1 MPTVHERCRVLLV
14 EDDAAIREMTRDIL
28 NDDGFDVLPTA
39 DAEAALHCLKTDG
52 PFDLLLSDVG
62 LPGMDGRDLAQIA
75 NTLHPTMP
83 ILLVTGYAGAAGS
96 RPDFL
101 SCGMKLLRKP
111 FTLTQLLGAVRS
123 LIRRPPLRSGSPLG

>member
-1 MPTVHERCRVLLV
+1 MPTSDERCRVLLV

-28 NDDGFDVLPTA
+28 SDEGFEVLPTA
-39 DAEAALHCLKTDG
+39 DAEAALHCLKTEG

-83 ILLVTGYAGAAGS
+83 ILLVTGYAGVAGS
-96 RPDFL
+96 RPDVL

-111 FTLTQLLGAVRS
+111 FTLKQLLGSVRA
-123 LIRRPPLRSGSPLG
+123 LIRRPPPRSNSPLG

>member
-1 MPTVHERCRVLLV
+1 MPSPHERCRVLLV
-14 EDDAAIREMTRDIL
+14 EDDPAIREMTKDIL
-28 NDDGFDVLPTA
+28 SDEGFEVLPTA
-39 DAEAALHCLKTDG
+39 DAETALHCLKTEG

-83 ILLVTGYAGAAGS
+83 ILLVTGYAGTAGA

-101 SCGMKLLRKP
+101 CGDMKLLRKP
-111 FTLTQLLGAVRS
+111 FTLKQLLGTVHE
-123 LIRRPPLRSGSPLG
+123 LI

>member
-1 MPTVHERCRVLLV
+1 LSTPHERCRVLLV
-14 EDDAAIREMTRDIL
+14 EDDTAIREMTKDIL
-28 NDDGFDVLPTA
+28 SDEGFDVLPTA
-39 DAEAALHCLKTDG
+39 DAETALQCLKTEG

-101 SCGMKLLRKP
+101 CCGMKLLRKP
-111 FTLTQLLGAVRS
+111 FTLTQLLGSVRS
-123 LIRRPPLRSGSPLG
+123 LIRRPPSHSRSTLG